1 MPQTYEKDGIIY
13 FKEPYEVDYADWIFE
28 HLDCDCIITEESV
41 HSDMICVLCF
51 AKDENFNSYLRHI
64 QKTKYPNGKIFRGMG
79 AEEVN
84 CID

>member
-28 HLDCDCIITEESV
+28 HLDCD
-41 HSDMICVLCF
+41 
-51 AKDENFNSYLRHI
+51 LRHI